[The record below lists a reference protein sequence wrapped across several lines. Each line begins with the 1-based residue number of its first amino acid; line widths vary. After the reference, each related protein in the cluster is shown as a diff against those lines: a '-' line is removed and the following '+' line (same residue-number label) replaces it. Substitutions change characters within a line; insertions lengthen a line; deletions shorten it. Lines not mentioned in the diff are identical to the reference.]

1 MEKRWNTN
9 RDKPELLIPAKD
21 FEVLR
26 TAVNFGADA
35 VYIGGEAFSL
45 RAKARNFSPDDMRA
59 GIAYAHEHGVH
70 VHVAANIFAHNQD
83 LDSAAAYFEELAQ
96 MKPDAVLV
104 ADPGMFSLARQFCP
118 EIPIHISTQAN
129 NTNYGT
135 FRFWHEMG
143 AARVVCARELSLNEI
158 AQIRR
163 RTPADLEIE
172 AFIHGA
178 MCISYSGR
186 CLLSAWFTGRDAN
199 RGACTHPCRWKYAVA
214 EETRPGEYFPI
225 EENERGTYIFNSRDL
240 CMIEHLPELAKAGI
254 DSLKI
259 EGRMKTALY
268 VASITRAYRRAID
281 DYLESDEKYAAGM
294 DWYRQEIR
302 KCTYRDFTTGFY
314 FGRPDTQSMVYT
326 DNTYASDAV
335 FLGIVEES
343 TGRTPT
349 LTETGEKRESG
360 HGDSIDSGDR
370 VDGRSALPRLVSIR
384 QKNKFS
390 VGETIEIMCP
400 DGRDLQTRVLG
411 MWNED
416 GEPVQSAPHPGE
428 LIRLQLDEQ
437 ASPGDILRISR

>member
-1 MEKRWNTN
+1 MEKRWKTS
-9 RDKPELLIPAKD
+9 RKKPELLIPAKD
-21 FEVLR
+21 LEVLR

-83 LDSAAAYFEELAQ
+83 LDRAGAYFGELAQ

-104 ADPGMFSLARQFCP
+104 ADPGMFSLAKQFCP

-135 FRFWHEMG
+135 FRFWHDMG

-158 AQIRR
+158 AQIRE

-335 FLGIVEES
+335 FLGIVEEGADQALTLPK
-343 TGRTPT
+343 TGSR
-349 LTETGEKRESG
+349 
-360 HGDSIDSGDR
+360 GDLKNRDSAGTA
-370 VDGRSALPRLVSIR
+370 DGNSVLPRPVFIH

-411 MWNED
+411 MWNAD

-428 LIRLQLDEQ
+428 LIRLQLDAQ
-437 ASPGDILRISR
+437 ASPGDILRVSR

>member
-1 MEKRWNTN
+1 MTTYMEKRWKTN
-9 RDKPELLIPAKD
+9 REKPELLIPAKD
-21 FEVLR
+21 LEVLR

-45 RAKARNFSPDDMRA
+45 RAKARNFSPEDMRA

-70 VHVAANIFAHNQD
+70 VHVAANIFAHNRD
-83 LDSAAAYFEELAQ
+83 LDQAAAYFTELAQ

-104 ADPGMFSLARQFCP
+104 ADPGMFSLARQYCP
-118 EIPIHISTQAN
+118 EIPVHISTQAN

-143 AARVVCARELSLNEI
+143 ASRVVCARELSLNEI
-158 AQIRR
+158 AQIREN
-163 RTPADLEIE
+163 TPAELEIE

-314 FGRPDTQSMVYT
+314 FGRPDTRSMVYT
-326 DNTYASDAV
+326 DNTYASDAT
-335 FLGIVEES
+335 FLGIVEKDPEA
-343 TGRTPT
+343 GRICTAEGCSSP
-349 LTETGEKRESG
+349 G
-360 HGDSIDSGDR
+360 HTAE
-370 VDGRSALPRLVSIR
+370 DGRPLPDIVAFR

-400 DGRDLQTRVLG
+400 DGRDIAARVLG
-411 MWNED
+411 MWNAE
-416 GEPVQSAPHPGE
+416 GEAVQSAPHPGE
-428 LIRLQLDEQ
+428 LIRLQLDAQ
-437 ASPGDILRISR
+437 AVPGDILRISR

>member
-1 MEKRWNTN
+1 MTTNMDKRWKTN
-9 RDKPELLIPAKD
+9 REKPELLIPAKD
-21 FEVLR
+21 LEVLR

-45 RAKARNFSPDDMRA
+45 RAKARNFSPEDMRA
-59 GIAYAHEHGVH
+59 GIAYAHSHGVH

-83 LDSAAAYFEELAQ
+83 LDRAAAYFGELAQ

-118 EIPIHISTQAN
+118 EIPVHISTQAN

-135 FRFWHEMG
+135 FRFWHDMG

-158 AQIRR
+158 AQIREK
-163 RTPADLEIE
+163 TPADLEIE

-214 EETRPGEYFPI
+214 EESRPGEYFPI

-240 CMIEHLPELAKAGI
+240 CMIEHLPELAGAGI

-335 FLGIVEES
+335 FLGIVEEAA
-343 TGRTPT
+343 
-349 LTETGEKRESG
+349 ESESLNG
-360 HGDSIDSGDR
+360 QSSVQHR
-370 VDGRSALPRLVSIR
+370 APDGPDVCGGPKDLPGIVTIH

-411 MWNED
+411 MWNAEW
-416 GEPVQSAPHPGE
+416 EPVQSAPHPGE

-437 ASPGDILRISR
+437 ASPGDILRVSR